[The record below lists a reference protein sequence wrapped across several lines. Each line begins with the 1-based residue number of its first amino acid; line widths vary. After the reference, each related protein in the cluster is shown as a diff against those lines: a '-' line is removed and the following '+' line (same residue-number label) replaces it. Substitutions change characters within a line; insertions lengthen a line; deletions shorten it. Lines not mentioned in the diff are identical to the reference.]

1 MKSGPLDFGSALPQ
15 AGSSMADKRGSRHP
29 KDFNEVAFS
38 VVQIAT
44 GQAPKPEPPK
54 VKNPAAVTLGRMG
67 GLKGGAARKAKLTPE
82 RRKEIAQKA
91 AKERWGGK

>member
-1 MKSGPLDFGSALPQ
+1 
-15 AGSSMADKRGSRHP
+15 MADKRPSRHP

-54 VKNPAAVTLGRMG
+54 PKNPHAVTLGRMG
-67 GLKGGAARKAKLTPE
+67 GMKGGGKKRMAALTKEQRSELAK
-82 RRKEIAQKA
+82 KA
-91 AKERWGGK
+91 AAKRWQK